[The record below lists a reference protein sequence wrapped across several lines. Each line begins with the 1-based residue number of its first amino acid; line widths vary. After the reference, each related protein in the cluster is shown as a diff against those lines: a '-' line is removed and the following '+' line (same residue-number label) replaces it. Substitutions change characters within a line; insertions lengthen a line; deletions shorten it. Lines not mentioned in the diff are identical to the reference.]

1 MAMSTSLVRARDER
15 WFRAMY
21 HENYRPLLAYA
32 RRRVDWSTAD
42 EVVADTFLTA
52 WRRRDEVPDGQE
64 RPWLFGVAR
73 NTIRNAARASR
84 RQTAVREK
92 LRGLPKPAPDDSSS
106 ADSPTE
112 AVDGRAAVLRAALD
126 CLAEADREVL
136 ELVAWEELPHAEIAQ
151 MLGLTPNA
159 VAIRVHRARKRF
171 AKQVDRL
178 SSDQELMKGRRRSG
192 HEGNTDSERERRAL

>member
-1 MAMSTSLVRARDER
+1 MSIRLARARNQE

-32 RRRVDWSTAD
+32 RRRVDWSTAE

-52 WRRRDEVPDGQE
+52 WRRRDDVPEGQE

-73 NTIRNAARASR
+73 NTIRNATRTLG
-84 RQTAVREK
+84 RQRAVREK
-92 LRGLPKPAPDDSSS
+92 LRGLPEPGPDDPSS
-106 ADSPTE
+106 ADSSTE
-112 AVDGRAAVLRAALD
+112 AADGRAAVLRAALD
-126 CLAEADREVL
+126 SLAEADREVL
-136 ELVAWEELPHAEIAQ
+136 MLVAWEELSYAEIGQ

-171 AKQVDRL
+171 AKQVDRH
-178 SSDQELMKGRRRSG
+178 SADQEPMKGPRRSG
-192 HEGNTDSERERRAL
+192 HEENTHPERERRAL

>member
-1 MAMSTSLVRARDER
+1 
-15 WFRAMY
+15 MY

-32 RRRVDWSTAD
+32 RRRVDWSTAE

-52 WRRRDEVPDGQE
+52 WRRRDDVPEGHE

-73 NTIRNAARASR
+73 NTIRNAKRASG

-92 LRGLPKPAPDDSSS
+92 LRGQPKPGPDDPSS
-106 ADSPTE
+106 ADSTTE

-126 CLAEADREVL
+126 SLAEADREVL
-136 ELVAWEELPHAEIAQ
+136 MLVAWEELSYAEIGQ
-151 MLGLTPNA
+151 MLSLTPNA

-178 SSDQELMKGRRRSG
+178 SADQEPMKGPSRSG
-192 HEGNTDSERERRAL
+192 HEEDIDPERERRAL

>member
-1 MAMSTSLVRARDER
+1 MSIRLARARDQE
-15 WFRAMY
+15 WFRAVY

-32 RRRVDWSTAD
+32 RRRVDWSTAE

-52 WRRRDEVPDGQE
+52 WRRRDDVPEGHE

-73 NTIRNAARASR
+73 NTIRNAKRASG

-92 LRGLPKPAPDDSSS
+92 LRGLPKPGPDDPSS
-106 ADSPTE
+106 ADSTTE

-126 CLAEADREVL
+126 SLAEADREVL
-136 ELVAWEELPHAEIAQ
+136 MLVAWEELSYADIGQ

-178 SSDQELMKGRRRSG
+178 SADQEPMKGHRRSG
-192 HEGNTDSERERRAL
+192 HEGDTDPEQERRAL